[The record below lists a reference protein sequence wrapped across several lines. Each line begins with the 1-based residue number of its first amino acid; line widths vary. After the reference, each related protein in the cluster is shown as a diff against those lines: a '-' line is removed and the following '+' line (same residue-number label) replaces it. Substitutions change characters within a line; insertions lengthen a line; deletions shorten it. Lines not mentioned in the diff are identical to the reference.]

1 MTFRVQ
7 TLENA
12 IGKKEQ
18 NKTKAF
24 DPLISDDCVKALISA
39 YTSDVGEC
47 RFFSDSVES
56 KCFLDPYSRRAWN
69 CKGRCFVNGY
79 RCEYIS
85 DAFSLKSS
93 LEEIYFL
100 ISLIGQNGANIISSL
115 GWSVLSLEEVLAV
128 SGVKKEEADFTINV
142 LKLLKLVSQKNGKL
156 TLTDRGRTVHD
167 YLLTRNLV

>member
-1 MTFRVQ
+1 MEDT
-7 TLENA
+7 
-12 IGKKEQ
+12 IGKKQE
-18 NKTKAF
+18 NKTEEL
-24 DPLISDDCVKALISA
+24 DPLIQDDCVRALISG

-56 KCFLDPYSRRAWN
+56 KCFLDPYSRRPWN
-69 CKGRCFVNGY
+69 CEGKCFVKGY

-85 DAFSLKSS
+85 DAFSFKSS

-100 ISLIGQNGANIISSL
+100 ISLIGQNGTNIISSL
-115 GWSVLSLEEVLAV
+115 GWSVLSTEEVLAV
-128 SGVKKEEADFTINV
+128 SGIKKEEADFTVSV
-142 LKLLKLVSQKNGKL
+142 LKLLKLICQKNGKL